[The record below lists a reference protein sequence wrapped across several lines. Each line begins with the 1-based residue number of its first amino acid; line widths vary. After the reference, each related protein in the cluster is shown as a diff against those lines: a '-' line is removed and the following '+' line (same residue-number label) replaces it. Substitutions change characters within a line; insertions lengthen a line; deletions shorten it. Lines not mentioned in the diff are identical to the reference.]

1 MAAYGQKSPSSI
13 LEGFAFRAGPH
24 EDLKQ
29 SILEFAKINTIS
41 AGAIVTAVGSLEQF
55 NLRYAN
61 QEHGEIKKGHFEIVS
76 LVGTFSD
83 SSCHLHVSVS
93 DNTGQLYGG
102 HLLQGNLIYTTAE
115 IVLIKLSD
123 LEFSRAIDPSY
134 NYKELVVTEK
144 QK

>member
-1 MAAYGQKSPSSI
+1 MIPYGQNSSSST
-13 LEGFAFRAGPH
+13 LEGFAFRVRPH

-29 SILEFAKINTIS
+29 SILEFAKINTIR

-55 NLRYAN
+55 NMRYAN
-61 QEHGEIKKGHFEIVS
+61 REHGEIKKGHFEIVS

-83 SSCHLHVSVS
+83 SSCHLHLAVS

-102 HLLQGNLIYTTAE
+102 HLLDGNLIYTTAE
-115 IVLIKLSD
+115 IVLVKLAD

-134 NYKELVVTEK
+134 NYKELVVTVN

>member
-1 MAAYGQKSPSSI
+1 MIANGQNSPSSL
-13 LEGFAFRAGPH
+13 LEGFAFRARPH

-29 SILEFAKINTIS
+29 SILEFAKINAIR

-55 NLRYAN
+55 NIRYAN
-61 QEHGEIKKGHFEIVS
+61 LEHGEMKKGHFEIMS
-76 LVGTFSD
+76 LVGTLSD
-83 SSCHLHVSVS
+83 SACHLHLSVS
-93 DNTGQLYGG
+93 DKTGKLYGG

-115 IVLIKLSD
+115 IVLVKLSD

-134 NYKELVVTEK
+134 NYKELVVTVK